1 MTCERRLW
9 SSGWVTR
16 LGIALAIVLL
26 LAGCAEGALSPIG
39 PTPSATSG
47 ALRLTTDHSAYGLDT
62 PIGVT
67 VTNAGATD
75 VYALDGRSGCAIIQL
90 QQYNSSTRQ
99 WNSVVG
105 CAQATSPRPDRITT
119 GAAIPFT
126 LAPTS
131 SADPNKWDRGLY
143 RVAVAYSA
151 NSDATTGGQIAF
163 SAGFTI
169 S

>member
-1 MTCERRLW
+1 
-9 SSGWVTR
+9 VTR
-16 LGIALAIVLL
+16 RGIGLAIALLLALL
-26 LAGCAEGALSPIG
+26 LAGCAEGALSPLG

-47 ALRLTTDHSAYGLDT
+47 ALRLTTDHSAYGLAS

-90 QQYNSSTRQ
+90 QRYNSSTRQ

-105 CAQATSPRPDRITT
+105 CTQATSPRPDRISA
-119 GAAIPFT
+119 GIAIPFT

-151 NSDATTGGQIAF
+151 NTDATTGGQIAF

-169 S
+169 R

>member
-1 MTCERRLW
+1 M
-9 SSGWVTR
+9 
-16 LGIALAIVLL
+16 
-26 LAGCAEGALSPIG
+26 
-39 PTPSATSG
+39 
-47 ALRLTTDHSAYGLDT
+47 
-62 PIGVT
+62 
-67 VTNAGATD
+67 NAGGTD

-90 QQYNSSTRQ
+90 QRYDASKRQ

-105 CAQATSPRPDRITT
+105 CAQATSSRPDRITA

-143 RVAVAYSA
+143 RVAVTYSA
-151 NSDATTGGQIAF
+151 NTDATTDGQIAF